1 MNDSPN
7 PASEPRGAHQEAP
20 HSPLI
25 DLDLM
30 ALAPPTDP
38 ERKRPGVKRVLNGER
53 ANLILFSFSPGQTL
67 PDHKAAH
74 PIIVQAIRGEVNF
87 TCGEK
92 TVTLSPGNM
101 VHLPAY
107 TVHSVAAPLPEMDSD
122 SPAQQADAQPALM
135 LLTMLTG

>member
-7 PASEPRGAHQEAP
+7 PSSEQRGAHQEAP

-25 DLDLM
+25 DLDLVD
-30 ALAPPTDP
+30 LAPPTDP
-38 ERKRPGVKRVLNGER
+38 ERKRPGVKRILNGER
-53 ANLILFSFSPGQTL
+53 ANLILFSFAPGQTL

-74 PIIVQAIRGEVNF
+74 PITVQTIRGQVKF

-92 TVTLSPGNM
+92 TATLSPGKM

-107 TVHSVAAPLPEMDSD
+107 KVHSVAAPLPEMDSD
-122 SPAQQADAQPALM
+122 SPAEQADAQPALM

>member
-1 MNDSPN
+1 MNDSPTF
-7 PASEPRGAHQEAP
+7 SLEQRGTRQEGP
-20 HSPLI
+20 DSPLT
-25 DLDLM
+25 DLDLV

-38 ERKRPGVKRVLNGER
+38 QRQRPGVKRVFKGER

-74 PIIVQAIRGEVNF
+74 PITVQALRGEVLF

-92 TVTLSPGNM
+92 TVTLFPGTM

-107 TVHSVAAPLPEMDSD
+107 QVHSVAAPLPLGDSD
-122 SPAQQADAQPALM
+122 SPAEQPDAQPALM

>member
-1 MNDSPN
+1 MNDSPTFS
-7 PASEPRGAHQEAP
+7 SELRGTRQEGP
-20 HSPLI
+20 DSPLT
-25 DLDLM
+25 DLDLV

-38 ERKRPGVKRVLNGER
+38 QRQRPGVRRVFKGDR

-74 PIIVQAIRGEVNF
+74 PITVQVIRGEELF

-92 TVTLSPGNM
+92 TVRLIPGTM

-107 TVHSVAAPLPEMDSD
+107 HVHSVAAPLPVMDSD
-122 SPAQQADAQPALM
+122 SPAQQADMQPALM